1 MTRELARCVPTFNF
15 PLSCSD
21 LTFGGMFDSLSGKL
35 QNVFRN
41 LRGLGKISDS
51 NVADSLREVRMA
63 LLDADVNF
71 KVARDFIERVKDKA
85 IGQQVIQSIQPG
97 QQVIKIIHD
106 ELVELLGAQN
116 ASLELGGSPACVLLV
131 GLHGSGKT
139 TSSGKLARLLQKQGR
154 APLLVAADVYRPAA
168 MDQLETLG
176 QKLGLPVFVQRGE
189 TDVLKIARAALDF
202 ARANHRNPLIF
213 DTAGR
218 LQIDEPLV
226 QELVRLRDL
235 VKPQEIL
242 LVLDA
247 ATGQEAVNVA
257 THFDQALHITGA
269 ILTRL
274 DGDARG
280 GAALSLK
287 AVTGKPIK
295 FVGIGEKLEEF
306 EPFHPERMASR
317 ILGIGDVVSLVEK
330 AAEAVDLDDA
340 KRLEERMRK
349 GQFTLE
355 DFLDQL
361 RQMKKLGPLESIVGM
376 LPGGAEAI
384 KNTDL
389 TKQEK
394 EFRHMEAM
402 ICAMTLQERRNPHI
416 LNAKRRQRIA
426 RGSGVTVTELNTM
439 LNKFAQMQQMMKKM
453 GKFQKMM
460 AKMGRG
466 ATGLLQT

>member
-1 MTRELARCVPTFNF
+1 
-15 PLSCSD
+15 
-21 LTFGGMFDSLSGKL
+21 MFDSLSGKL
-35 QNVFRN
+35 QKVFRD
-41 LRGLGKISDS
+41 LRGLGKISES
-51 NVADSLREVRMA
+51 NVSDALREVRLA

-71 KVARDFIERVKDKA
+71 KVARDFIERVKTQA
-85 IGQQVIQSIQPG
+85 IGIEVVQSIQPG
-97 QQVIKIIHD
+97 QQIVKIIHD
-106 ELVELLGAQN
+106 ELVALLGSSN
-116 ASLELGGSPACVLLV
+116 AALDLSGNPACVLMV

-154 APLLVAADVYRPAA
+154 QPLLVAADVYRPAA

-176 QKLGLPVFVQRGE
+176 QKLELPVFLRKGE
-189 TDVLKIARAALDF
+189 TDVLRIAREALDF
-202 ARANHRNPLIF
+202 ARATNRNTLIF

-257 THFDQALHITGA
+257 THFDQALHISGA
-269 ILTRL
+269 VLTKL

-287 AVTGKPIK
+287 AVTGQPIK
-295 FVGIGEKLEEF
+295 FVGVGEKLEDF

-317 ILGIGDVVSLVEK
+317 ILGMGDVVSLVEK
-330 AAEAVDLDDA
+330 AVEAVDVNDA
-340 KRLEERMRK
+340 KRLEQKMRK

-361 RQMKKLGPLESIVGM
+361 RQMKKLGPLESIVGL
-376 LPGGAEAI
+376 LPGGGEMLQGA
-384 KNTDL
+384 DL
-389 TKQEK
+389 NKSEK
-394 EFRHMEAM
+394 EFRRMEAM
-402 ICAMTLQERRNPHI
+402 ICAMTPLERRNPQI
-416 LNAKRRQRIA
+416 LNASRRKRIA
-426 RGSGVTVTELNTM
+426 KGSGVSVTELNNL
-439 LNKFAQMQQMMKKM
+439 LNRFGQMQAMMKKF
-453 GKFQKMM
+453 GKFQRMM
-460 AKMGRG
+460 AKMSGG
-466 ATGLLQT
+466 MAGK